1 MSIDLVWVVLL
12 ALAVF
17 KGFSRGLIMALF
29 SFAALFIGLAAAL
42 KLSSTV
48 ANYFRDTEG
57 IPSQWWPVLAFVGV
71 FLLAALLV
79 RMAGGVVEK
88 TVEVVKLGWVN
99 KIGGFLVYAT
109 LYTLLFSIVLFYL
122 SQMNIVTEEMREKS
136 GTYAYIQPW
145 GPWAIQGLGQLI
157 PAFKDVFK
165 DLQAFFG
172 ELGNKLPA

>member
-1 MSIDLVWVVLL
+1 MSIDLVWVALL
-12 ALAVF
+12 ALAAF

-48 ANYFRDTEG
+48 ANYFRDMEG

-79 RMAGGVVEK
+79 RIAGGVAEK
-88 TVEVVKLGWVN
+88 TLELVKLGWVN

-109 LYTLLFSIVLFYL
+109 LYTLLFSVVLFYL
-122 SQMNIVTEEMREKS
+122 SQMNIVTEEMRGKS
-136 GTYAYIQPW
+136 RTYDYIRPW
-145 GPWAIQGLGQLI
+145 GPWAIQGLSRLI
-157 PAFKDVFK
+157 PALKDVFK

-172 ELGNKLPA
+172 DLGNKLPA